1 MLQWWC
7 AAQGVPWTWSWQAY
21 PGVWAFCGLLIGAWA
36 RMRGRWPARD
46 DTSRRTAIFLT
57 GVATLWIALD
67 WPVGALGAGYL
78 ASVHMVQYILI
89 ALVAP
94 PLLLAGVPRGAY
106 AALASGALGGPLRVI
121 THPLVAMTTFVAIQA
136 ITHWPPLVDTWM
148 ATQLGSFGLDL
159 LWLSSGLLFWW
170 PVVAPKPERG
180 WLTDGTRIGY
190 LIVATLVNTG
200 VFAYLAF
207 TELPLYATYE
217 LAPPV
222 AAISSR
228 DDQLVAGLLMKF
240 GGAVVMWVSIGILFF
255 RAYTTSDSLG
265 KGEPLSIPT
274 GRIGLIVLLALVP
287 LAGACGFHEPEAQSQ
302 ASGDATGEATSRTT
316 DDAREDEVPD
326 PWLEAGPLQ
335 VRSARIGNPPLPD
348 RAGGYLTLRN
358 PGVEPVRIVGA
369 RMPGVEAVSFHT
381 SEMTGG
387 MMRMAPS
394 GPIEL
399 APGETVELAPGGR
412 HLMLENLE
420 AALVEGGAAPI
431 TFELE
436 DGTTFIVEMR
446 VVALSDLEGA

>member
-21 PGVWAFCGLLIGAWA
+21 PGVWAFCGLLMGAWV
-36 RMRGRWPARD
+36 RMRGRWPGSEE
-46 DTSRRTAIFLT
+46 TRRRAVIFFG

-106 AALASGALGGPLRVI
+106 AALDDGALGGPLRVI

-170 PVVAPKPERG
+170 PVVAPKPERA

-240 GGAVVMWVSIGILFF
+240 GGAVVMWLSIGILFF
-255 RAYTTSDSLG
+255 RAYRASDSLG

-274 GRIGLIVLLALVP
+274 GRVGLIALLALVP
-287 LAGACGFHEPEAQSQ
+287 VAGACGAEPSDGSA
-302 ASGDATGEATSRTT
+302 AEATVEAAS
-316 DDAREDEVPD
+316 A

-348 RAGGYLTLRN
+348 RAGAYLTLRN
-358 PGVEPVRIVGA
+358 PGVEPVRVVGA
-369 RMPGVEAVSFHT
+369 TMPGVEAISFHT
-381 SEMTGG
+381 SSMTGG

-399 APGETVELAPGGR
+399 APGETVELVPGGQ
-412 HLMLENLE
+412 HLMLENLDTP
-420 AALVEGGAAPI
+420 LVEGSTVPV

-436 DGTTFIVEMR
+436 DGTTFVVQMV
-446 VVALSDLEGA
+446 VVALADLEGA